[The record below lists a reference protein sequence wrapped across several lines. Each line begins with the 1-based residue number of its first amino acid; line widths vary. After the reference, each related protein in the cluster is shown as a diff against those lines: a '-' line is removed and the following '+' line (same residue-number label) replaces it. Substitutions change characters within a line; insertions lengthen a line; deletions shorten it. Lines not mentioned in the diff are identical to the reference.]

1 MSSLLL
7 KANSVDIG
15 INVEGVRA
23 LFVQFDNNPVI
34 AFLSDSPDGLKI
46 EVLGILGGTL
56 SEDAVGDE
64 VLHIIEPMAFLVR
77 SQLLEH
83 ALLAD
88 ILVNKLFGRDLF
100 GFIGFELLKVRGHDG
115 AVLATVYAVVVDM
128 DE

>member
-1 MSSLLL
+1 
-7 KANSVDIG
+7 
-15 INVEGVRA
+15 
-23 LFVQFDNNPVI
+23 
-34 AFLSDSPDGLKI
+34 
-46 EVLGILGGTL
+46 
-56 SEDAVGDE
+56 
-64 VLHIIEPMAFLVR
+64 MAFLVR

-128 DE
+128 YE